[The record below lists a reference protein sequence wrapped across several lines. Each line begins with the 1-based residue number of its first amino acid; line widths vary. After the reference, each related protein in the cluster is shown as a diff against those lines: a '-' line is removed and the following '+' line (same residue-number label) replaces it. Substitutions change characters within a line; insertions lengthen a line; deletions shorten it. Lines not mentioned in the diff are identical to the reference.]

1 VDYAKNKALLYVYS
15 GAGGVDAQDW
25 ASMLLRMYQRYA
37 QNKDWGFIVLSQSF
51 GEQKG
56 IKNAVCEITG
66 ENTYD
71 ILKGESG
78 VHRLV
83 RISPFSAKGLRHT
96 SFALIEVLPEM
107 VSRDLKINPNDLRID
122 TFRSSGPGGQNV
134 NKLETAVR
142 ITHIPTGIM
151 VAVQSERSQGQN
163 KEKAMQVLI
172 SRLARKMEEAKTKE
186 LEQVKKAMEGFPSQL
201 APLTAFLSS
210 PEAQKAMEI
219 LKEKFKNTEFK
230 TNIHFPKYDRN
241 GQPETYNDRLIH
253 KKIIGNIKIFEPDLI
268 FVGLG
273 APRQE
278 KWIFR
283 NFFRLKAI
291 GAMAVG
297 GTFNYIAGM
306 SKLPPK
312 WIVNNGLEWVWRL
325 FQEPYRYNRIF
336 NAFPKFPWKVFIS
349 KLLRKTYDTD
359 FSSVEK

>member
-1 VDYAKNKALLYVYS
+1 MYS

-25 ASMLLRMYQRYA
+25 ASMLLRRYQRYA

-186 LEQVKKAMEGFPSQL
+186 LSELKSERREIEWGSQIRSYVLNPYQMVKDHRTGIKSSQ
-201 APLTAFLSS
+201 PD
-210 PEAQKAMEI
+210 KI
-219 LKEKFKNTEFK
+219 LDGDLDKFIKTEKD
-230 TNIHFPKYDRN
+230 DR
-241 GQPETYNDRLIH
+241 
-253 KKIIGNIKIFEPDLI
+253 
-268 FVGLG
+268 V
-273 APRQE
+273 
-278 KWIFR
+278 
-283 NFFRLKAI
+283 
-291 GAMAVG
+291 
-297 GTFNYIAGM
+297 
-306 SKLPPK
+306 
-312 WIVNNGLEWVWRL
+312 
-325 FQEPYRYNRIF
+325 
-336 NAFPKFPWKVFIS
+336 
-349 KLLRKTYDTD
+349 
-359 FSSVEK
+359 